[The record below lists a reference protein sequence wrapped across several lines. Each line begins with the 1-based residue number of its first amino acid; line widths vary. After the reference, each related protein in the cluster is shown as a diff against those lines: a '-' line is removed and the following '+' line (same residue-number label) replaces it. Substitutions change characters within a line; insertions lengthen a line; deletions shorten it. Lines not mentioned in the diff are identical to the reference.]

1 MKSYKYRDISLYC
14 ASIDHGVDSIDQD
27 SDYRDYDWYSGEG
40 RWWMGLFTNDSNV
53 KNRNTSVSLDTYH
66 AEKFLLKNKTILIT
80 SGNSLVGNELI
91 NFLIKEK
98 FKVIALYRNNFK
110 KIHPYLIQIKHDFS
124 KQFIR
129 NKKIDVLVNCI
140 ATHEFSKKTIHDYSS
155 SNVLSV
161 INIIDY
167 VKKQKISL
175 VINLSTISV
184 QRNLDLKLEKIHL
197 ILTTLY

>member
-1 MKSYKYRDISLYC
+1 MQKS
-14 ASIDHGVDSIDQD
+14 
-27 SDYRDYDWYSGEG
+27 
-40 RWWMGLFTNDSNV
+40 
-53 KNRNTSVSLDTYH
+53 
-66 AEKFLLKNKTILIT
+66 LLKKNKTILIT

-140 ATHEFSKKTIHDYSS
+140 AHEFSKKTIHDYSS

-167 VKKQKISL
+167 VKKQNSFSDKF
-175 VINLSTISV
+175 IN
-184 QRNLDLKLEKIHL
+184 N
-197 ILTTLY
+197 